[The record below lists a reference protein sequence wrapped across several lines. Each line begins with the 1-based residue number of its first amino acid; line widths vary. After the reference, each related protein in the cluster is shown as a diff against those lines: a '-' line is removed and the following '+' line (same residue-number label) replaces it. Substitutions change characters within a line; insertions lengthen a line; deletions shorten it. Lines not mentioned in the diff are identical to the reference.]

1 MARLKLFWDPAG
13 LELNAIGTNRF
24 VRITDGDTPYVSM
37 AIRMLSIDTPEVHYP
52 GNQDPSRHDEKLAE
66 LAGWIQEGKAPIQ
79 PGLASYL
86 HPKVATGHAG
96 ALQKRQAEAATAA
109 FQKMLDLKLTKPNGE
124 KRPLFLKTA
133 NESFD
138 QYGRLLAYMS
148 PNYSEKERAAMSRS
162 ERATFNL
169 MMVESGWAASFP
181 IYPSLPR
188 HADLLMLKEAAE
200 QAVQNNKGAWA
211 DPMTLT
217 GYEFRMCYKLWEV
230 TRKLV
235 KGEALSS
242 REKYG
247 WVERYC
253 VDMATAEIHD
263 PQDYYQVKPYHRLFV
278 WPKDVTDAVGKLNLI
293 PAG

>member
-66 LAGWIQEGKAPIQ
+66 LAGWMQESKAPLH

-96 ALQKRQAEAATAA
+96 TLQKQQAEAATAA

-124 KRPLFLKTA
+124 KRPLFLRTA
-133 NESFD
+133 NEPFD
-138 QYGRLLAYMS
+138 QYGRILAYIS
-148 PNYSEKERAAMSRS
+148 PNYNEKEREGMSRQ

-200 QAVQNNKGAWA
+200 EAFQNNREAWA
-211 DPMTLT
+211 DPIMLT

-235 KGEALSS
+235 RGEALSS
-242 REKYG
+242 REKIRMG
-247 WVERYC
+247 
-253 VDMATAEIHD
+253 
-263 PQDYYQVKPYHRLFV
+263 
-278 WPKDVTDAVGKLNLI
+278 
-293 PAG
+293 